1 MSVLKRQRLDWRM
14 LIAIGAT
21 LICVF
26 IGVAY
31 IQFRQSEMLAGAL
44 RDQNDNVTWAYFQL
58 ETEGLRLQA
67 ALQKAQRRRV
77 DPEELQQ
84 RYDIFVS
91 RVGIIRSGLYQSLLQ
106 DQPEYRTMQPRLDR
120 FIRQGD
126 ALLSRPGALQDPAAL
141 ERLASQLASLADG
154 LHDMSLS
161 ANQAMA
167 ERSDLRNRAME
178 QHIAIGNW
186 LMGFEWALAL
196 GFGFTVIRQL
206 RQLEKRR
213 QTLEILTAR
222 LEEAR
227 KQAEAGSLAKSVFLA
242 NMSHEIRTP
251 LNGVLGMLS
260 LLASEAPSPVQA
272 GYIRTAEE
280 SAKHLLLLLNDVLD
294 ASKLESGKL
303 ELAPVT
309 CNLSYLLRQL
319 AKLMSAQAQAKGLML
334 SLDMATAIPEWV
346 EVDPTRLRQILLNLL
361 SNAVK
366 FTERGGVAIHAS
378 CTPGARADQCNL
390 QLIVTDTGVGMSKET
405 LSRLFRRFSQGD
417 SSTARQYGGSGL
429 GLEISQSLAAL
440 MGGEIS
446 VTSVL
451 GQGSCFQLS
460 LPLKIIQAPQLPEEA
475 ASPPLRL
482 DDGSPRRVL
491 VVDDNEVNRK
501 YIQAMLERMN
511 QQPTMA
517 GTGPEALEIARK
529 QPFDLVLMDLHM
541 PGMDGIETSRR
552 LREEALTPRM
562 AIVALTAD
570 AFPET
575 RQTTLRQGLDG
586 FLAKPVDG
594 DQLLAALR
602 RHLPP
607 AAPVAALDDAP
618 ELDEKTIAGFIELL
632 SPAKYRELAT
642 QFFSNHESTLR
653 LLEANRQAPDRDQLF
668 HLAHSLKGGALTLGF
683 SGLARRCQE
692 LEQEAQQDVCAPEQI
707 IGQLAAQFRA
717 TREACVRQGYLACAA
732 G

>member
-1 MSVLKRQRLDWRM
+1 MPGPKRQHLDWRM

-31 IQFRQSEMLAGAL
+31 IQFRQSAMLADAL

-58 ETEGLRLQA
+58 ETEGLRLQS
-67 ALQKAQRRRV
+67 ALQKAQRGRI

-106 DQPEYRTMQPRLDR
+106 RQPEYQKMQPKLDG

-126 ALLSRPGALQDPAAL
+126 ALLSRPGALRDAAAL
-141 ERLASQLASLADG
+141 ERLAGQLAGLADG
-154 LHDMSLS
+154 LHDMSLR
-161 ANQAMA
+161 ANQSMA
-167 ERSDLRNRAME
+167 ERSDQRNRAME

-186 LMGFEWALAL
+186 LMGFEWALTL

-213 QTLEILTAR
+213 QALEALTAR
-222 LEEAR
+222 LEDAR

-260 LLASEAPSPVQA
+260 LLADGNPAPPQA
-272 GYIRTAEE
+272 GYIRAAEE

-294 ASKLESGKL
+294 ASKLESSKL

-319 AKLMSAQAQAKGLML
+319 ARLMSAQAQAKGLML
-334 SLDMATAIPEWV
+334 SLDMASAIPEWV
-346 EVDPTRLRQILLNLL
+346 ETDPTRLRQILLNLL

-378 CTPGARADQCNL
+378 CTPGASADQCRL
-390 QLIVTDTGVGMSKET
+390 QLIITDTGIGMSKET
-405 LSRLFRRFSQGD
+405 LSRLFKRFSQGD
-417 SSTARQYGGSGL
+417 GSTARQYGGSGL
-429 GLEISQSLAAL
+429 GLEISQSLAEL
-440 MGGEIS
+440 MGGTIS

-460 LPLKIIQAPQLPEEA
+460 LPLAIVPTPPLPEETA
-475 ASPPLRL
+475 ESPLAL
-482 DDGSPRRVL
+482 DAGPPRRVL

-501 YIQAMLERMN
+501 YIQAMLERLR
-511 QQPTMA
+511 QLPTMA
-517 GTGPEALEIARK
+517 ADGPQALEIARQ

-541 PGMDGIETSRR
+541 PGMDGMETSRR
-552 LREEALTPRM
+552 MREEALTPRM

-575 RQTTLRQGLDG
+575 RQMVLRQGLDG

-594 DQLLAALR
+594 ERLLAALR
-602 RHLPP
+602 QHLPP
-607 AAPVAALDDAP
+607 AAAAPQADDAP
-618 ELDEKTIAGFIELL
+618 ELDEKTIASFIELL
-632 SPAKYRELAT
+632 SPAKYSELAS
-642 QFFSNHESTLR
+642 QFFSNHEATLR
-653 LLEANRQAPDRDQLF
+653 QLETNRQQLDREQLF

-683 SGLARRCQE
+683 SGLARHCQQ
-692 LEQEAQQDVCAPEQI
+692 LEQETELDACALELI
-707 IGQLAAQFRA
+707 ISQLAAQFHA
-717 TREACVRQGYLACAA
+717 TRAACVRQGYLACAA